1 MNRRSIDEWKK
12 AHEAQKIHLD
22 IPGKPLGKSRPRV
35 TRRGITYT
43 PKATAE
49 REKLVRTIFMETY
62 HRTCPLTGAL
72 KVTIEAVYPV
82 PVSAS
87 KSRQAEMMADKI
99 TPTVRPDVDNV
110 AKLILDA
117 LNKTAYADDS
127 QIVSLTVSK
136 RYAYENELPHTVID
150 LAPFRSE
157 SKT

>member
-49 REKLVRTIFMETY
+49 REQLVRTVFLETY
-62 HRTCPLTGAL
+62 RYARPFTCAL
-72 KVTIEAVYPV
+72 RVSIEAVYPV

-87 KSRQAEMMADKI
+87 KAKRADMMAGKI
-99 TPTVRPDVDNV
+99 IPTVRPDVDNV

-136 RYAYENELPHTVID
+136 RYAHENELPHTVID

>member
-1 MNRRSIDEWKK
+1 MNRRSINEWKK

-49 REKLVRTIFMETY
+49 REQLVRTVFAEAYRCT
-62 HRTCPLTGAL
+62 RPFTCAL
-72 KVTIEAVYPV
+72 RVTVEAVYPV
-82 PVSAS
+82 PASAPKAKREDILS
-87 KSRQAEMMADKI
+87 GKI
-99 TPTVRPDVDNV
+99 VPTVRPDVDNV

-117 LNKTAYADDS
+117 LNKTAYTDDS

-136 RYAYENELPHTVID
+136 RYAHENELPHTVVD
-150 LAPFRSE
+150 LVPFQAE
-157 SKT
+157 